1 MRVMNLNKLI
11 VFATPRTRSQHK
23 KKLRSRN
30 FGADK
35 QYKFDYLFENF
46 SHAKIGLFTGLLRLF
61 VACVLCTENN
71 PLLLK
76 QSINM
81 IHSFLSIA

>member
-1 MRVMNLNKLI
+1 MGKEKQHFRVGSAVGIICIN
-11 VFATPRTRSQHK
+11 
-23 KKLRSRN
+23 
-30 FGADK
+30 
-35 QYKFDYLFENF
+35 YLFENF

>member
-1 MRVMNLNKLI
+1 MGKEKQHFRVGSAVGIICIN
-11 VFATPRTRSQHK
+11 
-23 KKLRSRN
+23 
-30 FGADK
+30 
-35 QYKFDYLFENF
+35 YLLENF

>member
-1 MRVMNLNKLI
+1 MGKEKQHFRVGSAVGIICIN
-11 VFATPRTRSQHK
+11 
-23 KKLRSRN
+23 
-30 FGADK
+30 
-35 QYKFDYLFENF
+35 YLFENF
-46 SHAKIGLFTGLLRLF
+46 SNAKIGLFTGLLRFF